1 MFCCVDNRKIVFK
14 INSMQRAIIA
24 EAAAIKLINP
34 LVWIDME
41 MSGLNL
47 EKDKTLEIAGKE
59 TLCIEI

>member
-1 MFCCVDNRKIVFK
+1 
-14 INSMQRAIIA
+14 MQRAIIA